1 MKLNLNSMDKKWKTA
16 GLVALGAALLA
27 YPAMRLYKYVAAR
40 RAAGDEDESG
50 ANHKPFASAYRGNHR
65 PHHRKVLQNGK
76 LA

>member
-1 MKLNLNSMDKKWKTA
+1 MKLTMNSMDKKWKTA

-40 RAAGDEDESG
+40 RNAGEDMDG
-50 ANHKPFASAYRGNHR
+50 MIRKPFASAYRGNHK

>member
-1 MKLNLNSMDKKWKTA
+1 MKLKMNTVDKNWKTA

-40 RAAGDEDESG
+40 RAAGANEDG
-50 ANHKPFASAYRGNHR
+50 VNHKPFLSAYRGNHK
-65 PHHRKVLQNGK
+65 PHHRKLLQNGK